1 MSISNQQWRIIFGAI
16 TLGCTVLAA
25 QPPVQA
31 YPVLIAI
38 LVTVS
43 AVFGFLKSP
52 PDEPTPAE

>member
-1 MSISNQQWRIIFGAI
+1 MTVTNQQWRLLFGAI

-25 QPPVQA
+25 QPPIQQ
-31 YPVLIAI
+31 YPWALAV

-52 PDEPTPAE
+52 PDEPPAV